1 MIPMTPAAETPA
13 GVPNT
18 QFVPLC
24 DLEIAPENLRAKEPA
39 DDEIDRLAETIFKA
53 DVVVPLCVRP
63 GVRKERPFMVLD
75 GRRRLLALRKLLD
88 AGRIAQDWPVKCEVF
103 STRESQAAATILTAA
118 ERTPVHIADVIVA
131 IGKLRKSKMDT
142 AAIAGALGY
151 DELEI
156 RRLSALAGLHAKAL
170 KALRLGKITL
180 KQARQLARIT
190 DADEQA
196 DIAQTAL
203 DGYLQDYQLA
213 ARVERG
219 RTDINDPR
227 FALVGPQRYAAIGG
241 RVESDLFGELP
252 DVLLD
257 PDTLTELWRQRTEPL
272 VTALQAEGLF
282 VFIGQS
288 RGYRAP
294 DGFFNLPYVH
304 VAGMSE
310 TARAAYKE
318 AQQVVR
324 EAHEALAGADLA
336 ADEIPGLLALLQADR
351 QLAAASLE
359 GGTIGA
365 VILSPDAEVGVVA
378 SFFSNPVIAQ
388 DDPDEEAET
397 GEGGGLDGRY
407 GRSQPDVEFP
417 KADVDVEGA
426 SHVFHETR
434 TDVATRGLIRDLA
447 DNPSVALTAL
457 LAQLFKHLALHGGA
471 SAEASAVT
479 VSASGYRRGQT
490 PAIPALDGEVR
501 ARLEARREAY
511 KTSGLRPIAWI
522 EGLAHGEKMALLA
535 ELVAISLD
543 VREART
549 SSIRHAA
556 RAEAAEIAELCGSDI
571 ASHWTP
577 DAGYLA
583 VHSKKQ
589 LMALLEE
596 MDASDD
602 RARTLKKD
610 ELVCFVAQ
618 AAAERQWAPS
628 ALSWESHASLEDEV
642 EEPVADEEPSE
653 APETAQPSE
662 GQLAA

>member
-1 MIPMTPAAETPA
+1 
-13 GVPNT
+13 
-18 QFVPLC
+18 
-24 DLEIAPENLRAKEPA
+24 
-39 DDEIDRLAETIFKA
+39 
-53 DVVVPLCVRP
+53 
-63 GVRKERPFMVLD
+63 MVLD
-75 GRRRLLALRKLLD
+75 GRRRLLALRKLVD

-156 RRLSALAGLHAKAL
+156 KRLSALAGLHAKAL

-196 DIAQTAL
+196 DIAL

-213 ARVERG
+213 ARVERS
-219 RTDINDPR
+219 RTDVNDPR

-304 VAGMSE
+304 IAGMSE

-324 EAHEALAGADLA
+324 EAHEALTGTDLA
-336 ADEIPGLLALLQADR
+336 ADEMEGLLALLQAER
-351 QLAAASLE
+351 QLAAASLQ

-388 DDPDEEAET
+388 EDADDEAET

-407 GRSQPDVEFP
+407 GRSQPDVEIP

-479 VSASGYRRGQT
+479 VSASGYRRARPRPFWRLT
-490 PAIPALDGEVR
+490 VR
-501 ARLEARREAY
+501 CGP
-511 KTSGLRPIAWI
+511 GLRR
-522 EGLAHGEKMALLA
+522 
-535 ELVAISLD
+535 VARPTRPP
-543 VREART
+543 VRT

-628 ALSWESHASLEDEV
+628 ALSWESHASLEDEA
-642 EEPVADEEPSE
+642 EEPAADEEPSE
-653 APETAQPSE
+653 APETSLPSE